1 MWCIAEITSEYRERM
16 YRLLDLYEEDYDGKY
31 PVICIDEKSKQL
43 IDEVRN
49 PIPLRPGSPA
59 KYDYEYKRNGTRNIF
74 VAVEPKG
81 GRRIITVTP
90 TRTKEDFAYFVK
102 NIVENEYKQAVKI
115 RIVLDNLNTHFEK
128 SFYETFTEKE
138 ARKILSKINFYYTPK
153 HGSWLNIAEIEIN
166 VMDRESLGGKIG
178 NEALL
183 KKQLKSWTNKRNK
196 LQKKIIWKFTKQ
208 RADKKLSK
216 YYAP

>member
-1 MWCIAEITSEYRERM
+1 MWCIAEITPEYRERM
-16 YRLLDLYEEDYDGKY
+16 YRLLDLYEEDYNSKY

-43 IDEVRN
+43 IEEART
-49 PIPLRPGSPA
+49 PIPLRPGSQA
-59 KYDYEYKRNGTRNIF
+59 KYDYEYQRNGTRNIF

-81 GRRIITVTP
+81 GRRIITVTK
-90 TRTKEDFAYFVK
+90 TRTKTDFANFVR
-102 NIVENEYKQAVKI
+102 NIVENEYKHAVKI

-128 SFYETFTEKE
+128 SFYETFIKTE
-138 ARKILSKINFYYTPK
+138 ARKILSKIRFYYTPK

-166 VMDRESLGGKIG
+166 IMDRESLGAKIG
-178 NEALL
+178 SEILL
-183 KKQLKSWTNKRNK
+183 KQQLKSWTNERNK

-208 RADKKLSK
+208 SANKKLSK

>member
-1 MWCIAEITSEYRERM
+1 MWCIAEITSQYRERM

-153 HGSWLNIAEIEIN
+153 HGSWLNIAEIQIN

-196 LQKKIIWKFTKQ
+196 LQKKIILKFTKQ